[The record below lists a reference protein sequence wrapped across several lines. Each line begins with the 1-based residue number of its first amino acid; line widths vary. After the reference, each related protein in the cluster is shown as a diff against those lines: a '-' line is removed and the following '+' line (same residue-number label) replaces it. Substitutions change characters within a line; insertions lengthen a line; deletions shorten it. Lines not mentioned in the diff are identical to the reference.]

1 LQRTVF
7 IMQTIQYIALYF
19 IFRFW
24 SGSTW
29 YQNKEKEIIFVV
41 VTYILYLIVGWF
53 TWLLR
58 PIIIEVKQT
67 NSLGSG
73 INQTLILQVDG
84 ETKTDQSLKT
94 VKLELKVSRRGS
106 IWWWL
111 LMKLLS
117 GKELCLEVEPV
128 PDGML
133 LQANE
138 RFQTQELESTANG
151 FKIDLTKLF
160 NQLHNQVGKLS
171 IEKTYLYSVTEHPD
185 ITIPSNLTSVVQ
197 PKLTLKSK
205 PIKLLRLFIDFK
217 TSQHEIKFFKK

>member
-1 LQRTVF
+1 
-7 IMQTIQYIALYF
+7 MQTIQYIALYF
-19 IFRFW
+19 IFSFFW
-24 SGSTW
+24 RDSSW
-29 YQNKEKEIIFVV
+29 YQNKQKEIIFVV

-73 INQTLILQVDG
+73 INQTLILQADG
-84 ETKTDQSLKT
+84 EIKTDQKLRT
-94 VKLELKVSRRGS
+94 VKLELKVSRKGS
-106 IWWWL
+106 IWWWF
-111 LMKLLS
+111 LMRSLN
-117 GKELCLEVEPV
+117 GKELYLEIEPV

-138 RFQTQELESTANG
+138 RFQIQELESTDTG
-151 FKIDLTKLF
+151 FKIDLAKLLI
-160 NQLHNQVGKLS
+160 QLRSQVGKLS

-185 ITIPSNLTSVVQ
+185 ITIPSNLSSIIQ
-197 PKLTLKSK
+197 PKLMLKNK